1 MFILAI
7 PCEQCEYSQR
17 NTFWQCQAAKQAR
30 SLYEFRQGRVEDLAT
45 PNYLRIFHL
54 AVTMPR
60 LWKVPDLKLQ
70 MVPEHMAAIGFAE
83 HVDCLDSLLHKQL
96 DWPDVPL
103 WEQASQVILL
113 GECKKHL
120 RVCFDGMLSM
130 FMHISHV
137 SALQKPK
144 DIPSFRSG
152 S

>member
-1 MFILAI
+1 MSNVSTLKEIF
-7 PCEQCEYSQR
+7 SG
-17 NTFWQCQAAKQAR
+17 NVKQPNKPG

-103 WEQASQVILL
+103 
-113 GECKKHL
+113 
-120 RVCFDGMLSM
+120 
-130 FMHISHV
+130 
-137 SALQKPK
+137 
-144 DIPSFRSG
+144 
-152 S
+152 